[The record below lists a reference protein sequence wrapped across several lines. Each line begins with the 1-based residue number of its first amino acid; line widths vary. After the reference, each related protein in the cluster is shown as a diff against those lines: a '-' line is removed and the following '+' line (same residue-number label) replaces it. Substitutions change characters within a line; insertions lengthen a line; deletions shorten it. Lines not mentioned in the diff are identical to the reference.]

1 MTALSAMAQQQRLVQ
16 HLDLSS
22 PMLLIFATGNANEIN
37 IVQDTVDYVGVSS
50 AMPLDTASLPQIF
63 LLQELEHIPGGMS
76 LVVNAPA
83 IVDQV
88 EIHLRNTAIGIIGNG
103 RSDIR
108 VTSANPDD
116 TLVFKSLTINAMHYC
131 YIGIVSPVKTK
142 SITLYAMGHGS
153 VYCTAYWADNYFE
166 SCDPTAILH
175 ISSRNGEKV
184 EIEGHRQITQSFS
197 HIPKNPTR
205 YPAKDRLH
213 LSLAGALLQNIAK
226 PANNLLYISETFQTQ
241 TTPSNWQ
248 VQLGYDVA
256 CRPHFAFTMGIGY
269 DFARYHCRHPYL
281 NFGAAELGA
290 AILATTTPDFGTGDS
305 LKYWHTDLTAHYL
318 TLPFSFTYY
327 SQIQH
332 RKGFHAGL
340 DIIAGI
346 PIGDALLH
354 QRYSNYDDMTSN
366 DLHTPNVVNT
376 FSRMGTELQCDLR
389 ARVGWGSWSVMA
401 QFSTTGLLQYIWVGQ
416 IHPLRIGLE
425 LNL

>member
-1 MTALSAMAQQQRLVQ
+1 MSAFSAIAQQQRLVQ

-22 PMLLIFATGNANEIN
+22 PILFISAAGNTNQIN
-37 IVQDTVDYVGVSS
+37 IVQDTVDYVSISS
-50 AMPLDTASLPQIF
+50 AMPFDTASLPQIF
-63 LLQELEHIPGGMS
+63 LLQELERIPGGMS

-83 IVDQV
+83 NVDQV
-88 EIHLRNTAIGIIGNG
+88 EIHLRNTNLSITGNG
-103 RSDIR
+103 RSDIQ
-108 VTSANPDD
+108 VTSATPDD
-116 TLVFKSLTINAMHYC
+116 TLVFKSLSINAMHYC
-131 YIGIVSPVKTK
+131 CIWFVCPVKTK
-142 SITLYAMGHGS
+142 SITLYAMEHGS
-153 VYCTAYWADNYFE
+153 VYCPSYWADSYFE
-166 SCDPTAILH
+166 SCDPTAILN

-184 EIEGHRQITQSFS
+184 KSEDRRLITQSFRYK
-197 HIPKNPTR
+197 PKYPTR
-205 YPAKDRLH
+205 YPAKDRLRI
-213 LSLAGALLQNIAK
+213 SLVRALLQNNAK

-281 NFGAAELGA
+281 NFGAAELGSA
-290 AILATTTPDFGTGDS
+290 LPATTTPDFGTGDS

-354 QRYSNYDDMTSN
+354 QRYSNYDDMASD

-376 FSRMGTELQCDLR
+376 FSRLGTELQCDLR
-389 ARVGWGSWSVMA
+389 ARVGWGTWSVMA
-401 QFSTTGLLQYIWVGQ
+401 QFSTIGLLRYIWVGQ
-416 IHPLRIGLE
+416 IQPMRIGVE